1 MENVT
6 RRGTLLIV
14 DDEPQSI
21 EMIAHMLG
29 QEYEILA
36 ATNGDDALDIAT
48 QYLPDL
54 ILLDVAMTGLDGYE
68 VCRLL
73 KGDASTR
80 DIPVIFI
87 TIMAGDMFE
96 KKALELGAADFI
108 LKPMN
113 PTMVR
118 LRVKNIIELKFY
130 RDEIRRSRE

>member
-96 KKALELGAADFI
+96 KKALELGAADYI

-130 RDEIRRSRE
+130 RDEPN